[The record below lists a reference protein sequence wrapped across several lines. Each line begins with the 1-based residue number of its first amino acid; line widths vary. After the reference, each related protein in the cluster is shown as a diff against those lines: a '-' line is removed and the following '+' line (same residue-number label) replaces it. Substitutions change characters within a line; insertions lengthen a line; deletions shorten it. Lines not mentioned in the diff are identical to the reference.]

1 MPRSGAMPS
10 FAGVRS
16 PPLRGDGLSR
26 VRWPN
31 GGNPGWRAGG
41 FLGGTHSVRPR
52 CEAPR
57 MPRHFIFAGRL
68 TTSRW
73 PGGGKVGVGVMPTLR
88 ACRARPSAG
97 MGYPGSDGLT
107 GETRDGAQVVFSEGR
122 TLCVRVA
129 RPHECRGIP
138 FAADGLRMSRWP
150 KGGQHCG
157 WRDAFLRGRAEPAPP
172 RNQDPYK
179 ENQRLQ
185 RRRASV
191 TRDAYI
197 ARVRE
202 PPPSPTWEGWT
213 KNPLPNGDI
222 LW

>member
-1 MPRSGAMPS
+1 MPREVVFSEGRGLRARVAGPEASQRIPS
-10 FAGVRS
+10 Q
-16 PPLRGDGLSR
+16 PDGSTMSQ
-26 VRWPN
+26 WPE
-31 GGNPGWRAGG
+31 GEGN
-41 FLGGTHSVRPR
+41 S
-52 CEAPR
+52 
-57 MPRHFIFAGRL
+57 
-68 TTSRW
+68 
-73 PGGGKVGVGVMPTLR
+73 VGVMPTSR
-88 ACRARPSAG
+88 ACGARPSAG

-122 TLCVRVA
+122 TLCVRVP

-157 WRDAFLRGRAEPAPP
+157 WRDAFLHGRAGPAPP
-172 RNQDPYK
+172 RNRNPHK

-202 PPPSPTWEGWT
+202 PPPPPTWEGWT